1 MAKPAKK
8 AEPDKIELIAADPN
22 AASGVSPER
31 AAQIEAVI
39 ALMEDGKSENAAC
52 IEVGIH
58 RNTFRSAALRHRAAD
73 AYARGLTALAHDQI
87 VKMEEAIADARS
99 KEIGSD
105 VARLEIDTRK
115 WFASKFLPKQYGDKI
130 TQEHSGPDGGP
141 IEHKYGGLDE
151 DQLRKEIA
159 RRMELLGLGSGK

>member
-1 MAKPAKK
+1 MGKPAKK
-8 AEPDKIELIAADPN
+8 AEPAPSVLIAADPN

-31 AAQIEAVI
+31 AAQIDAVI
-39 ALMEDGKSENAAC
+39 ALMEEGKSENGAC
-52 IEVGIH
+52 LEVGIH

-99 KEIGSD
+99 KEIGAD

-115 WFASKFLPKQYGDKI
+115 WFASKFLPKQYGDKV
-130 TQEHSGPDGGP
+130 TTELTGPEGGP
-141 IEHKYGGLDE
+141 VKYQNMAPADLDA
-151 DQLRKEIA
+151 EIA
-159 RRMELLGLGSGK
+159 RLQAVVGKP